1 MRFIRLGAH
10 PLRASSARM
19 VSRVR
24 RAAASRC
31 ECCNAGVE
39 ETPRHAMFECRA
51 HDGIRATF
59 VERVEGVY
67 PEFGDLSQDARFRL
81 LMAEDTPRE
90 IDMLLYRYLIQIL
103 GSRERGPSGP
113 AQGVGPR
120 A

>member
-1 MRFIRLGAH
+1 MDPDATRGSAGVGWLIAEEWVN
-10 PLRASSARM
+10 RAS
-19 VSRVR
+19 VK
-24 RAAASRC
+24 
-31 ECCNAGVE
+31 
-39 ETPRHAMFECRA
+39 
-51 HDGIRATF
+51 
-59 VERVEGVY
+59 VERPTFAG
-67 PEFGDLSQDARFRL
+67 SQDARFRL